1 MTLKISPLTP
11 RKINKIRPIRGVNV
25 SSTHCGL
32 KNNNKQDLV
41 LIKLDSPGE
50 ILGLFTSSKTPGEP
64 IIWNKKI
71 HKFGKVSVIL
81 INSGNANV
89 FNGKAGKSSLL
100 KIVNEISSKLN
111 IPKKHIYIASTGVIG
126 EKLDEKKIIKQLPF
140 LISNLQNDSNSW
152 LKAAKAIMTTDTFPK
167 THSESFFEKNNI
179 IINGIAKG
187 SGMIAPNMATM
198 LAFIFTNFDFKR
210 EHFKEKFQEIV
221 DKTFNSITVDGDTST
236 SDMIL
241 FFSVN
246 DNNNAIKLKKEN
258 MQKFFSHLENVTT
271 KLAEY
276 IVKDGEGASKFLKIK
291 IKGAK
296 SINDAKKIGKSI
308 ANSPLF
314 KTAMSGSDS
323 NWGRIIM
330 AVGKSGAK
338 INPDKL
344 TLSFGKYMILQKG
357 KKNNLTNINS
367 INKYLKKSEIEI
379 IVDLDLGEYEWITW
393 TCDFTKEYVS
403 INADY
408 RS

>member
-1 MTLKISPLTP
+1 MTFKISPLAP
-11 RKINKIRPIRGVNV
+11 RKIKKVIPIDGINV

-32 KNNNKQDLV
+32 KKNNKQDLV

-50 ILGLFTSSKTPGEP
+50 IIGLFTKSKTPGEP
-64 IIWNKKI
+64 IVWNKKI

-89 FNGKAGKSSLL
+89 FNGKSGKSSLL
-100 KIVNEISSKLN
+100 KIVNEISSKLKV
-111 IPKKHIYIASTGVIG
+111 PKKHIYIASTGVIG
-126 EKLDEKKIIKQLPF
+126 EPLDEKKIIKKIPL
-140 LISNLQNDSNSW
+140 LIANLQNNSNSW
-152 LKAAKAIMTTDTFPK
+152 LQAAKAITTTDTFPK
-167 THSESFFEKNNI
+167 THSEFFFEKRNI

-198 LAFIFTNFDFKR
+198 LAFIFTNLDFMR
-210 EHFKEKFQEIV
+210 EDCDEKLGEIV

-246 DNNNAIKLKKEN
+246 DNNNTIKLEN
-258 MQKFFSHLENVTT
+258 KNRKKFFYHLENLTS

-291 IKGAK
+291 IKGAQ

-330 AVGKSGAK
+330 AVGKSRAK
-338 INPDKL
+338 LDPEKL
-344 TLSFGKYMILQKG
+344 TLKFGKFIILQKG
-357 KKNNLTNINS
+357 KKLNLTYIS
-367 INKYLKKSEIEI
+367 LINKYLKQSEIEI
-379 IVDLDLGEYEWITW
+379 TLDLGIGVYEWSTW